1 MAIVG
6 VLNGHN
12 SVAIG
17 TATDE
22 MVMQVIHGSRIA
34 LHLDVWSS
42 SVQSY
47 TRARTQYS
55 LIISQRQFLVC
66 LGVSSKLIK
75 RQREECDMHLGRH
88 EYDMGP
94 LLIRE

>member
-47 TRARTQYS
+47 TRARS
-55 LIISQRQFLVC
+55 LAPNIRLLFLNDNSWSV
-66 LGVSSKLIK
+66 LAFL
-75 RQREECDMHLGRH
+75 RN
-88 EYDMGP
+88 
-94 LLIRE
+94 